1 MEKESEIDLSFNTE
15 PVKKLLTIIE
25 TAKKK
30 GSRGGII
37 DHDEWVIT
45 VLLNVLSDPTHPA
58 GKTLCKQLFQKWID
72 RGGKIP
78 MHWKKLV
85 LEEAPPI
92 PPKKKEPIF
101 KPTKMD
107 RIKHDAIGFS
117 FALRYLMDC
126 GVNLDDLSRAFLM
139 DDNEINY
146 YLNLE
151 YNTEIQ
157 IDTC

>member
-1 MEKESEIDLSFNTE
+1 SFNTE
-15 PVKKLLTIIE
+15 PVKKLLTVIE
-25 TAKKK
+25 EAKKK
-30 GSRGGII
+30 WSRVSII
-37 DHDEWVIT
+37 DHDEFIIT

-78 MHWKKLV
+78 IHWKKLV
-85 LEEAPPI
+85 LKEAP

-101 KPTKMD
+101 KPTKID

-117 FALRYLMDC
+117 FALRYIIDC
-126 GVNLDDLSRAFLM
+126 GVSLDDLSRAFLM

-151 YNTEIQ
+151 YKMENQ
-157 IDTC
+157 IDTG